1 MIIMETMLRAHAV
14 VVFNTKKTKDEVE
27 KKTELHE
34 PVDMNAGN
42 IIFALQ
48 KSNISISFSKI

>member
-1 MIIMETMLRAHAV
+1 MLRAHAV